1 MENDMISSS
10 LMLQWEREAMV
21 QGIRYQEFPE
31 FLRMKQRNYEAEM
44 WRKERDKISAEE
56 RERSRREKMER
67 EMVRK
72 MAMMNPVELVVK
84 NIKFE
89 YDELVTRAQ
98 RGFKS
103 DNDRENFIDALQ
115 IWYASTVERMKRDRI
130 TKEDMKKYRLNWK
143 QCQRFYFSLGS

>member
-72 MAMMNPVELVVK
+72 MSMSDPVSLVVK

-89 YDELVTRAQ
+89 FDELVARAQ

-103 DNDRENFIDALQ
+103 DNDRKNFIDALQ
-115 IWYASTVERMKRDRI
+115 IWYDGTKARMIRDRI
-130 TKEDMKKYRLNWK
+130 TKDDMRKHRLNWK
-143 QCQRFYFSLGS
+143 QCQAFYFSFVY